1 MKVLL
6 TGASGFL
13 GQYVLDELRRQEIE
27 TVIVGRHRPRN
38 SQWASFIEVDLLS
51 GEASFAFID
60 EARASHLLHLAW
72 YAEHGKYW
80 SSPLNLDWVDATAK
94 IVQRFCDAGGRNVVV
109 AGTCAEYEWS
119 QPVCREDVT
128 PLNPSTLYGTAK
140 DSARRQTAAIC
151 AAHDVRCDWGRIF
164 LPFGQG
170 ENCERLIPSL
180 VDVFAGKRD
189 AFGVNA
195 AAYRDFLHVSD
206 VAAGFMTLLRSG
218 EGRVYNVSSGVPTLL
233 SDVVKMIAELMVA
246 DPTPVLS
253 LATSRPGEPTH
264 LVGDNNR
271 IKSLGWHPKLTLREG
286 LMRTLNELPI

>member
-13 GQYVLDELRRQEIE
+13 GQHVLEELRRNEIE
-27 TVIVGRHRPRN
+27 TVIVGRHRPRD
-38 SQWASFIEVDLLS
+38 SQWAEYVGADLL
-51 GEASFAFID
+51 ADDRRFDFFD
-60 EARASHLLHLAW
+60 ECQASHFLHLAW

-80 SSPLNLDWVDATAK
+80 SSPFNLDWVDATSK
-94 IVQRFCDAGGRNVVV
+94 LVQQFCEAGGQHVVV

-119 QPVCREDVT
+119 QPLCVEDET

-140 DSARRQTAAIC
+140 DAARRLAVAIC

-164 LPFGQG
+164 LPYGQG
-170 ENCERLIPSL
+170 ENRERLIPSL
-180 VDVFAGKRD
+180 IDVFAGKRA

-195 AAYRDFLHVSD
+195 DACRDFLHVSD

-218 EGRVYNVSSGVPTLL
+218 EGRAYNISSGNPVVL
-233 SDVVKMIAELMVA
+233 SDVVKMVAELMGA

-264 LVGDNNR
+264 LVGDNSR
-271 IKSLGWHPKLTLREG
+271 IQSLGWHPKLTMRDGLLR
-286 LMRTLNELPI
+286 TFNERPI

>member
-1 MKVLL
+1 MRVLL

-13 GQYVLDELRRQEIE
+13 GRYVLEELRRNEIE
-27 TVIVGRHRPRN
+27 TVIVGRHRPQN
-38 SQWASFIEVDLLS
+38 SQWATFVEVDLIS
-51 GEASFAFID
+51 PDVSFDFVREID
-60 EARASHLLHLAW
+60 ASHLVHLAW

-94 IVQRFCDAGGRNVVV
+94 LVQRFCETGGRHVVV

-119 QPVCREDVT
+119 QPVCREDET
-128 PLNPSTLYGTAK
+128 ALNPSTLYGTTK
-140 DSARRQTAAIC
+140 DAARRLTHAVC

-164 LPFGQG
+164 LPYGRG
-170 ENCERLIPSL
+170 ENRERLIPSL
-180 VDVFAGKRD
+180 IDVFSGKRA

-218 EGRVYNVSSGVPTLL
+218 EGRTYNVASGSPVLL
-233 SDVVKMIAELMVA
+233 SDVVKMIAELMEA

-264 LVGDNNR
+264 LVGDNSR
-271 IKSLGWHPKLTLREG
+271 IKSLGWHPKLTLRDG
-286 LMRTLNELPI
+286 LKRTLNELPI